1 MTGRDQHKH
10 EYCCRGRSVSPK
22 SKSLSLN
29 QIVSGFHRLSAPP
42 LTNSRLDC
50 LKIDT
55 SRGLTKKEF
64 EITSKGMI
72 GMNDLIMRIEAEG
85 QR

>member
-1 MTGRDQHKH
+1 
-10 EYCCRGRSVSPK
+10 
-22 SKSLSLN
+22 
-29 QIVSGFHRLSAPP
+29 
-42 LTNSRLDC
+42 LDC

-64 EITSKGMI
+64 EITWKGMI
-72 GMNDLIMRIEAEG
+72 GMNYWIMRIEAEG